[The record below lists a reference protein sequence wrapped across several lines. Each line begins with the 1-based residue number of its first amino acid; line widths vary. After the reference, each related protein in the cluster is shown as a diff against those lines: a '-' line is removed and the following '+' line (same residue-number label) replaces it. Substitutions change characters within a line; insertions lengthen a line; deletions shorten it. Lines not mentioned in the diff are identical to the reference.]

1 MVEIHSRIIFLQSN
15 TVPFSIPPG
24 ICVQCVYMMMKTGMI
39 ASGLET
45 NTDFLPA
52 AYVKHLNLPGNKRS
66 FAEDKPVSISAASD
80 LQ

>member
-1 MVEIHSRIIFLQSN
+1 
-15 TVPFSIPPG
+15 
-24 ICVQCVYMMMKTGMI
+24 MMMKTGMI

-52 AYVKHLNLPGNKRS
+52 AYVKHLNFPGNKRS